1 MTHIA
6 FSAGAF
12 LVCSYALL
20 LTSLFAVAWWR
31 GMAWRRRKKAADA
44 VRPAMSEALVLY
56 LAGSNETGELRRLAR
71 THRQDLTEAVVA
83 FQNTVGGATR
93 DRLCNLA
100 LDLALVHDWCEET
113 RSRDPIRRRTAFSR
127 LAFACAYEPCYRVAG
142 DLLAVGLGDQDR
154 EVRLAACRAL
164 LRVGERPN
172 VEKVFEFAVSHS
184 LLVRILL
191 AEDLRRHAILLCE
204 RAIPNA
210 LRSADPRRTLS
221 TLEMLVAWERAMP
234 LGDLDGLM
242 LHRDREIRI
251 CALRLVSVTP
261 STAANRAAIIRL
273 LAEEDLEVRTLAAL
287 AAGQLKI
294 EEALIPLAV
303 CVRRGPAELART
315 AADALAG
322 ILPRGLE
329 VLHDLCLLADPAPAA
344 AASAALDRAQAQGG
358 VF

>member
-1 MTHIA
+1 MTRIA

-12 LVCSYALL
+12 LVGSYVLL
-20 LTSLFAVAWWR
+20 LTTLFAAAWWR
-31 GMAWRRRKKAADA
+31 GLAWRRRKKAADA
-44 VRPAMSEALVLY
+44 VRPALNEALVFY
-56 LAGSNETGELRRLAR
+56 LAGSNETAELRRFAR
-71 THRQDLTEAVVA
+71 THRHDLTEAVVA
-83 FQNTVGGATR
+83 FQNTVGGDTR

-100 LDLALVHDWCEET
+100 LDLALVHDWCDET
-113 RSRDPIRRRTAFSR
+113 RSRDPIRRRTAFAR
-127 LAFACAYEPCYRVAG
+127 LAFACGYEPCYRVAG
-142 DLLAVGLGDQDR
+142 ELLALGLRDQDR

-164 LRVGERPN
+164 LQAGEMPN

-191 AEDLRRHAILLCE
+191 AEDLRRHAIPLCR

-210 LRSADPRRTLS
+210 LRSPDPRRTLA

-234 LGDLDGLM
+234 LGDVDELL

-261 STAANRAAIIRL
+261 STAANRAAILRL
-273 LAEEDLEVRTLAAL
+273 LAEEDTEVRTLAAL
-287 AAGQLKI
+287 AAGRLKI
-294 EEALIPLAV
+294 EEALTPLAV

-322 ILPRGLE
+322 MVPGGWEILQDLSRGAE
-329 VLHDLCLLADPAPAA
+329 PA
-344 AASAALDRAQAQGG
+344 AASAASEALTRAEAQGDM
-358 VF
+358 F